1 MVLGWIRANIGDP
14 LVQREEHPAVVTD
27 PVEDDGVRRG
37 RESFVPDRVGL
48 MAGGAQVVEQL
59 GGKILVQ
66 LDFHAGR
73 SGRRLSSRASSAA

>member
-1 MVLGWIRANIGDP
+1 MKI
-14 LVQREEHPAVVTD
+14 AVVTGSAKD
-27 PVEDDGVRRG
+27 HGVRCA

-59 GGKILVQ
+59 GGKVLVQ

>member
-1 MVLGWIRANIGDP
+1 MVLGWIRADIGDP
-14 LVQREEHPAVVTD
+14 LVQREENPAVVTD
-27 PVEDDGVRRG
+27 SAKDDGVRCS

-59 GGKILVQ
+59 GGKVLVQ